1 MGRLVR
7 PKLLEEYMKTHVRI
21 NGIVLEDE
29 YKKYEETSV
38 VLSKLQKTFKDDAFQ
53 DIEDVQTYLERL
65 QKNVETRY
73 QERHTML
80 RGMFKDRNL
89 GVGKVAS
96 LLGISLTNLSLKLN
110 GHRDFTE
117 KDKDDIL
124 RLLGFSYDEEI
135 AKMLFE
141 EDYDD

>member
-1 MGRLVR
+1 MGRLAR

-21 NGIVLEDE
+21 NGIVLEED
-29 YKKYEETSV
+29 YKKFEETSK
-38 VLSKLQKTFKDDAFQ
+38 VLSKLQQTFEDNAFK
-53 DIEDVQTYLERL
+53 DIEDVITYLARL
-65 QKNVETRY
+65 KVDIGTRY

-96 LLGISLTNLSLKLN
+96 LLGMSLTNLSLKLN

>member
-1 MGRLVR
+1 
-7 PKLLEEYMKTHVRI
+7 MKTHVRI
-21 NGIVLEDE
+21 NGVVIEED
-29 YKKYEETSV
+29 YKKFEETSV
-38 VLSKLQKTFKDDAFQ
+38 LLSKLQNVLEDDTFK
-53 DIEDVQTYLERL
+53 DIEDVKTYLTRL
-65 QKNVETRY
+65 KVDIGTRY

-135 AKMLFE
+135 VKMLFE

>member
-1 MGRLVR
+1 MGRLAR

-21 NGIVLEDE
+21 NGIVIEDE
-29 YKKYEETSV
+29 YKKFEETSN
-38 VLSKLQKTFKDDAFQ
+38 VLSKLQQTFEDDAFE
-53 DIEDVQTYLERL
+53 DIEDVKTYLARL
-65 QKNVETRY
+65 KLDIKTRY

-80 RGMFKDRNL
+80 RGMLKDRNL
-89 GVGKVAS
+89 SVSKAAS
-96 LLGISLTNLSLKLN
+96 RIGMSLTNMSLKLN
-110 GHRDFTE
+110 GHRAFTE
-117 KDKDDIL
+117 KDKDSIL

>member
-1 MGRLVR
+1 
-7 PKLLEEYMKTHVRI
+7 MKTHVRI
-21 NGIVLEDE
+21 NGVVLEDE

-38 VLSKLQKTFKDDAFQ
+38 VLSKLQKTFEDNAFQ
-53 DIEDVQTYLERL
+53 DIDDVQTYLERL
-65 QKNVETRY
+65 QKNIETRY

>member
-1 MGRLVR
+1 
-7 PKLLEEYMKTHVRI
+7 MKTHVRI

-38 VLSKLQKTFKDDAFQ
+38 VLSKLQKTFEDDAFQ

-124 RLLGFSYDEEI
+124 RLLGFSYDEEV

-141 EDYDD
+141 EDYYD

>member
-1 MGRLVR
+1 
-7 PKLLEEYMKTHVRI
+7 MKTHVRI
-21 NGIVLEDE
+21 NGVVIEED
-29 YKKYEETSV
+29 YKKFEETSE
-38 VLSKLQKTFKDDAFQ
+38 VLSKLHKALDDDAFE
-53 DIEDVQTYLERL
+53 DIEDIKTYLARL
-65 QKNVETRY
+65 KVDIKTRY

-80 RGMFKDRNL
+80 RGMLKDRNL
-89 GVGKVAS
+89 SVSEAAS
-96 LLGISLTNLSLKLN
+96 RLGMSLTNLSLKLN

>member
-1 MGRLVR
+1 MGRLAR

-21 NGIVLEDE
+21 NGIILEED
-29 YKKYEETSV
+29 YKKFEETSD
-38 VLSKLQKTFKDDAFQ
+38 VLSKLQKIFEDDAFK

-65 QKNVETRY
+65 QKNIETRY

>member
-1 MGRLVR
+1 
-7 PKLLEEYMKTHVRI
+7 MKTHVRI
-21 NGIVLEDE
+21 NGVVIEED
-29 YKKYEETSV
+29 YKKFEETSE
-38 VLSKLQKTFKDDAFQ
+38 VLSKLHKALDDDAFE
-53 DIEDVQTYLERL
+53 DIADVKTYLERL

>member
-1 MGRLVR
+1 
-7 PKLLEEYMKTHVRI
+7 MKTHVRI
-21 NGIVLEDE
+21 NGIVLEED
-29 YKKYEETSV
+29 YKKFEETSN
-38 VLSKLQKTFKDDAFQ
+38 VLSKLQKTFEDDAFK

-89 GVGKVAS
+89 GVSKVAS

>member
-7 PKLLEEYMKTHVRI
+7 PKLLEEYMKTHIRI
-21 NGIVLEDE
+21 NGVVIEED
-29 YKKYEETSV
+29 YKKFEETSV
-38 VLSKLQKTFKDDAFQ
+38 LLSKLQNVLEDDTFK
-53 DIEDVQTYLERL
+53 DIEDVKTYLARL
-65 QKNVETRY
+65 KVDIGTRY

>member
-1 MGRLVR
+1 
-7 PKLLEEYMKTHVRI
+7 MKTHVRI

-38 VLSKLQKTFKDDAFQ
+38 VLSKLQKTFEDNAFQ
-53 DIEDVQTYLERL
+53 DIKDVKTYLARL
-65 QKNVETRY
+65 KVDIGTRY

>member
-1 MGRLVR
+1 
-7 PKLLEEYMKTHVRI
+7 MKTHVRI
-21 NGIVLEDE
+21 NGIVLEED
-29 YKKYEETSV
+29 YKKFEETSN
-38 VLSKLQKTFKDDAFQ
+38 VLSKLQKTFEDDAFK

-65 QKNVETRY
+65 QKNIETRY
-73 QERHTML
+73 KERHTML

>member
-1 MGRLVR
+1 
-7 PKLLEEYMKTHVRI
+7 MKTHVRI
-21 NGIVLEDE
+21 NGIVLEED
-29 YKKYEETSV
+29 YKKFEETSN
-38 VLSKLQKTFKDDAFQ
+38 VLSKLQKTFEDDAFK

-124 RLLGFSYDEEI
+124 RLFGFSYNEEI

>member
-1 MGRLVR
+1 MGRLIR

-21 NGIVLEDE
+21 NGVVIEED
-29 YKKYEETSV
+29 YKKFEETSV
-38 VLSKLQKTFKDDAFQ
+38 LLSKLQNVLEDDTFK
-53 DIEDVQTYLERL
+53 DIEDVKTYLARL
-65 QKNVETRY
+65 KVDIGTRY
-73 QERHTML
+73 QEQHTML

>member
-1 MGRLVR
+1 MGRMSR

-21 NGIVLEDE
+21 NGVVLEDE

-38 VLSKLQKTFKDDAFQ
+38 VLSKLQKTFEDNAFQ
-53 DIEDVQTYLERL
+53 DIDDVQTYLERL
-65 QKNVETRY
+65 QKNIETRY

>member
-1 MGRLVR
+1 
-7 PKLLEEYMKTHVRI
+7 MKTHVRI
-21 NGIVLEDE
+21 NGIVLEED
-29 YKKYEETSV
+29 YKKFEETSN
-38 VLSKLQKTFKDDAFQ
+38 VLSKLQKTFEDDAFK

-65 QKNVETRY
+65 QKNIETRY

-124 RLLGFSYDEEI
+124 RLLGFGYDEEI

>member
-1 MGRLVR
+1 
-7 PKLLEEYMKTHVRI
+7 MKTHVRI
-21 NGIVLEDE
+21 NGIVLEED
-29 YKKYEETSV
+29 YKKFEEISN
-38 VLSKLQKTFKDDAFQ
+38 VLSKLQKTFEDDAFK

-65 QKNVETRY
+65 QKNIETRY

>member
-1 MGRLVR
+1 
-7 PKLLEEYMKTHVRI
+7 MKTHVRI
-21 NGIVLEDE
+21 NGIVLEED
-29 YKKYEETSV
+29 YKKFEETSN
-38 VLSKLQKTFKDDAFQ
+38 VLSKLQKAFEDDAFK

>member
-1 MGRLVR
+1 
-7 PKLLEEYMKTHVRI
+7 MKTHVRI
-21 NGIVLEDE
+21 NGIVLEED
-29 YKKYEETSV
+29 YKKFEETSN
-38 VLSKLQKTFKDDAFQ
+38 VLSKLQKTFEDDAFK

-124 RLLGFSYDEEI
+124 RLLDFSYDEEI

>member
-1 MGRLVR
+1 MGRLAR

-21 NGIVLEDE
+21 NGIVLEED
-29 YKKYEETSV
+29 YKKFEETSK
-38 VLSKLQKTFKDDAFQ
+38 VLSKLQQTFEDNAFK
-53 DIEDVQTYLERL
+53 DIEDVKTYLARL
-65 QKNVETRY
+65 KLDIKTRY

-80 RGMFKDRNL
+80 RGTFKDRNL
-89 GVGKVAS
+89 SVGKVAS
-96 LLGISLTNLSLKLN
+96 LLGMSLTNLSLKLN
-110 GHRDFTE
+110 GHRNFTE

-141 EDYDD
+141 EDYND

>member
-1 MGRLVR
+1 
-7 PKLLEEYMKTHVRI
+7 MKTHVRI
-21 NGIVLEDE
+21 NGVVIEED
-29 YKKYEETSV
+29 YKKFEETSV
-38 VLSKLQKTFKDDAFQ
+38 LLSKLQNVLEDDTFK
-53 DIEDVQTYLERL
+53 DIEDVKTYLARL
-65 QKNVETRY
+65 KVDIGTRY
-73 QERHTML
+73 QEQHTML

>member
-1 MGRLVR
+1 
-7 PKLLEEYMKTHVRI
+7 MKTHVRI

>member
-1 MGRLVR
+1 
-7 PKLLEEYMKTHVRI
+7 MKTHVRI

-124 RLLGFSYDEEI
+124 RLLGFSYDEEF

>member
-1 MGRLVR
+1 
-7 PKLLEEYMKTHVRI
+7 MKTHVRI
-21 NGIVLEDE
+21 NSIVIEDE
-29 YKKYEETSV
+29 YKKFEETSK
-38 VLSKLQKTFKDDAFQ
+38 VLSKLQQTFEDNAFK
-53 DIEDVQTYLERL
+53 DIEDVKTYLARL
-65 QKNVETRY
+65 KLDIETRY

-89 GVGKVAS
+89 SVSKAAS
-96 LLGISLTNLSLKLN
+96 RIGMSLTNMSLKLN
-110 GHRDFTE
+110 GHRAFTE
-117 KDKDDIL
+117 KDKDSIL

>member
-1 MGRLVR
+1 
-7 PKLLEEYMKTHVRI
+7 MKTHVRI

-38 VLSKLQKTFKDDAFQ
+38 VLSKLQKTFEDNAFQ

-65 QKNVETRY
+65 QKNIETRY